1 MQVPIDT
8 PVAAASLRRR
18 LYVLLDPTAWPKK
31 GLSPLNRVIA
41 ILICVAVAL
50 AILESEPVI
59 YARRERLFFWSEV
72 LFIIVFTTEYAARIW
87 VAAENPAYAGRWGR
101 LRYAVSFPALIDLI
115 ALLPLLLTLVGS
127 EAFLLRLFRLA
138 RILRLARLGRYS
150 SALDAI
156 SYAIR
161 SRRYE
166 LYMSLSIAGLLLLVS
181 STLLYVV
188 ESETQP
194 DTFGSIPRAMWWSI
208 ATLTTVGY
216 GDAFPV
222 TPIGKILAGFT
233 AITGIG
239 IIAMPTGI
247 LAAAFSEALQKQ
259 RAASEALARE
269 AKANPRET
277 PEDHT

>member
-259 RAASEALARE
+259 RAASEAVARE
-269 AKANPRET
+269 AKANLRET
-277 PEDHT
+277 PDDQT

>member
-1 MQVPIDT
+1 MES
-8 PVAAASLRRR
+8 PVDARADAVSPRRR
-18 LYVLLDPTAWPKK
+18 LYVLLDPSAWPRT
-31 GLSPLNRVIA
+31 GLSPLNRFIA
-41 ILICVAVAL
+41 VLICVAVAF
-50 AILESEPVI
+50 AILESEPEI
-59 YARRERLFFWSEV
+59 LARRELLFFWAEV
-72 LFIIVFTTEYAARIW
+72 LFIVVFATEYVARLW
-87 VAAENPAYAGRWGR
+87 VCVENPAYAGRWGR
-101 LRYAVSFPALIDLI
+101 LRYAVSIPALIDLI
-115 ALLPLLLTLVGS
+115 ALFPLLLTLVGS

-150 SALDAI
+150 TAMDAI
-156 SYAIR
+156 GYAIR
-161 SRRYE
+161 TRRYE
-166 LYMSLSIAGLLLLVS
+166 LVMSLSIAGMLLLVS

-222 TPIGKILAGFT
+222 TPVGKILAGFT

-259 RAASEALARE
+259 RAALEALNTEAERRE
-269 AKANPRET
+269 SDGQT
-277 PEDHT
+277 